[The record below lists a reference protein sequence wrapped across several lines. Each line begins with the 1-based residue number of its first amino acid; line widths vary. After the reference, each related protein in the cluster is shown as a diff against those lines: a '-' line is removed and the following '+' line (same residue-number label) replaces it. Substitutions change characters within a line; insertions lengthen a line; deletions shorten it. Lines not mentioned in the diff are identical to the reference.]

1 MSRIALSNTGSWK
14 LKFEDTQDIR
24 GYRAL
29 DKDGDPVGRVDTM
42 IIDTDAERVTS
53 VVLEDGQEFPAKEL
67 SIGDGVVYLT
77 GTTVGAAANDESVTT
92 YDDYGHV
99 VARESAV
106 DFDDAH
112 YDAHR
117 DAFRQHHQTTYGAT
131 GNAYDD
137 YDPAYRYGFEQAY
150 DDRYRDRVYTDAES
164 DLRTG
169 YGERY
174 NDSAWDDVQDAV
186 RYGYR
191 RAQHGVRRTF
201 D

>member
-24 GYRAL
+24 GYQAL
-29 DKDGDPVGRVDTM
+29 DKDGNPVGRVDSM
-42 IIDTDAERVTS
+42 IVDTDAERVTA
-53 VVLEDGQEFPAKEL
+53 VLLEDGQEFSASDL

-77 GTTVGAAANDESVTT
+77 AIDVAADDDAGSVTT

-99 VARESAV
+99 VARESTV

-112 YDAHR
+112 YDEHR
-117 DAFRQHHQTTYGAT
+117 DAFRTHHQEAYGAT
-131 GNAYDD
+131 GRAYDD
-137 YDPAYRYGFEQAY
+137 YDPAYRYGFESAY
-150 DDRYRDRVYTDAES
+150 GDDYRDRPYADVEN

-174 NDSAWDDVQDAV
+174 NDSAWDDMKDAV